1 MKFSD
6 IDFSAISRIMDSMSD
21 EEKDKLNDMAQN
33 MMSDMQ
39 KPQESEEEEIDDF
52 YAFLGIKEED
62 YQDLPGG
69 VLDALEAA
77 CDLEQFYSEDPK
89 ADFSASI
96 LFYCKALLQMLRKYH
111 YPIYK
116 NVLELDGFTN
126 PTTTTIQQYF
136 LPLMQTET
144 IHTLVDQNFGT
155 PQRWVSH
162 KNLLQQASIL
172 LSRAEYDFIRYEDL
186 QSFKNLLIKEKGL
199 LQIKELI

>member
-77 CDLEQFYSEDPK
+77 CDLEQFYSEDPE

-96 LFYCKALLQMLRKYH
+96 LFYCKALLQMLRNYH
-111 YPIYK
+111 YP
-116 NVLELDGFTN
+116 NGFTN
-126 PTTTTIQQYF
+126 PATTTIQQYF

-144 IHTLVDQNFGT
+144 IHTLVDQNFYKNVLELVGT
-155 PQRWVSH
+155 PQGWVSH

>member
-77 CDLEQFYSEDPK
+77 CDLEQFYSEDPE
-89 ADFSASI
+89 ADFS
-96 LFYCKALLQMLRKYH
+96 
-111 YPIYK
+111 
-116 NVLELDGFTN
+116 
-126 PTTTTIQQYF
+126 
-136 LPLMQTET
+136 
-144 IHTLVDQNFGT
+144 
-155 PQRWVSH
+155 
-162 KNLLQQASIL
+162 ASIL

>member
-77 CDLEQFYSEDPK
+77 CDLWLY
-89 ADFSASI
+89 
-96 LFYCKALLQMLRKYH
+96 
-111 YPIYK
+111 
-116 NVLELDGFTN
+116 
-126 PTTTTIQQYF
+126 
-136 LPLMQTET
+136 
-144 IHTLVDQNFGT
+144 
-155 PQRWVSH
+155 
-162 KNLLQQASIL
+162 
-172 LSRAEYDFIRYEDL
+172 
-186 QSFKNLLIKEKGL
+186 
-199 LQIKELI
+199 